1 MRWLL
6 RTLLI
11 LVILLAVY
19 VGTAVASLKGLV
31 ADTQRGDVA
40 AIMSRV
46 DLPRLRN
53 SLAEQIVRAHFKRI
67 EQTRPVKTIERV
79 AAPTVV
85 DALLATLLT
94 ADNIA
99 KVLQSGALPTPDG
112 SAVPPVI
119 ALPSLSGAGL
129 ESTLRIV
136 TRLRPK
142 SPVQLQ
148 ILLDDGG
155 EATIRL
161 HFEGTH
167 WKLSGIDLP
176 AAALQK
182 LISNLTPK

>member
-1 MRWLL
+1 MRWLP
-6 RTLLI
+6 RILLVLI
-11 LVILLAVY
+11 ILLAVY
-19 VGTAVASLKGLV
+19 AGTAVMSLKGLV
-31 ADTQRGDVA
+31 ADTRRGDIA

-46 DLPRLRN
+46 DLPRLRS

-79 AAPTVV
+79 AAPTVI
-85 DALLATLLT
+85 DALLAQLLT
-94 ADNIA
+94 PENIA
-99 KVLQSGALPTPDG
+99 NVLQSGALPAPNG
-112 SAVPPVI
+112 AIAPFI
-119 ALPSLSGAGL
+119 ALPSLNAAGL

-148 ILLDDGG
+148 VLLDDGG
-155 EATIRL
+155 EAAIRL

-176 AAALQK
+176 AAALQT
-182 LISNLTPK
+182 LISNLVPR

>member
-11 LVILLAVY
+11 LIVVLAVY
-19 VGTAVASLKGLV
+19 AGTAVMSLKGLV
-31 ADTQRGDVA
+31 ADTQRADVT

-53 SLAEQIVRAHFKRI
+53 SLAEQIVRAHFQRI

-79 AAPTVV
+79 AAPTIV
-85 DALLATLLT
+85 DALLASLLT
-94 ADNIA
+94 PENIA
-99 KVLQSGALPTPDG
+99 KVLQSGALPVPAG
-112 SAVPPVI
+112 AVSPVI
-119 ALPSLSGAGL
+119 AMPSLRGAGL
-129 ESTLRIV
+129 ENTLRLV

-142 SPVQLQ
+142 SPVQVQ
-148 ILLDDGG
+148 VFLDDGG
-155 EATIRL
+155 EAAIRM

-176 AAALQK
+176 TAALQA
-182 LISNLTPK
+182 LVASLTPK

>member
-6 RTLLI
+6 RILLV
-11 LVILLAVY
+11 LLALLAVY
-19 VGTAVASLKGLV
+19 AGTAVMSLKALIV
-31 ADTQRGDVA
+31 AAQRGDVA

-67 EQTRPVKTIERV
+67 EQTRPVKTIERI

-85 DALLATLLT
+85 DALLAQLLT
-94 ADNIA
+94 QDNITRL
-99 KVLQSGALPTPDG
+99 LQSGTLPASDG
-112 SAVPPVI
+112 GASAV
-119 ALPSLSGAGL
+119 ALPSLSAAGL
-129 ESTLRIV
+129 ERTMRIV

-148 ILLDDGG
+148 VLLDSEG
-155 EATIRL
+155 EAAIRL

-176 AAALQK
+176 AAALQE
-182 LISNLTPK
+182 LIASLTPK

>member
-1 MRWLL
+1 M
-6 RTLLI
+6 
-11 LVILLAVY
+11 
-19 VGTAVASLKGLV
+19 SLKGLV
-31 ADTQRGDVA
+31 VAAQRGDVA

-67 EQTRPVKTIERV
+67 EQTRPVKTIERI

-85 DALLATLLT
+85 DALLAQLLT
-94 ADNIA
+94 QDNIT
-99 KVLQSGALPTPDG
+99 KLLQSGTLPASPDRG
-112 SAVPPVI
+112 ASVVV
-119 ALPSLSGAGL
+119 ALPSLSAAGL
-129 ESTLRIV
+129 ESTMKIV

-148 ILLDDGG
+148 VLLDTGG
-155 EATIRL
+155 EAAIRL

-176 AAALQK
+176 AAALQE
-182 LISNLTPK
+182 LLSSLTPK

>member
-19 VGTAVASLKGLV
+19 VGTAVTSLRGLV
-31 ADTQRGDVA
+31 ADTQRGDVT

-53 SLAEQIVRAHFKRI
+53 SLAEQIVRAHFRRI

-79 AAPTVV
+79 AAPTIV
-85 DALLATLLT
+85 DVLLANLLT
-94 ADNIA
+94 PDNIA
-99 KVLQSGALPTPDG
+99 KILQSGALPAPDG
-112 SAVPPVI
+112 TASPII
-119 ALPSLSGAGL
+119 AIPSLRDAGL
-129 ESTLRIV
+129 ENALRLV

-142 SPVQLQ
+142 SPVLLQ
-148 ILLDDGG
+148 VLLDDNG
-155 EATIRL
+155 EAAIRL
-161 HFEGTH
+161 RFEGTH

-176 AAALQK
+176 AAALQA
-182 LISNLTPK
+182 LIANLTPK

>member
-11 LVILLAVY
+11 LVVLLAVY
-19 VGTAVASLKGLV
+19 VGTAVTSLKGLV

-46 DLPRLRN
+46 DLPRLRH
-53 SLAEQIVRAHFKRI
+53 SLSDQIVRAHFKRI

-85 DALLATLLT
+85 DVLLAQLLT
-94 ADNIA
+94 AENIA
-99 KVLQSGALPTPDG
+99 KVLQSGTLPAPDG
-112 SAVPPVI
+112 AASPVI
-119 ALPSLSGAGL
+119 AIPSLRGAGL
-129 ESTLRIV
+129 ESTLRLV

-148 ILLDDGG
+148 VLLDDSG
-155 EATIRL
+155 EAAIRM

-176 AAALQK
+176 AAALQA
-182 LISNLTPK
+182 LVVNLTPK